1 MKWHLPSTDRDE
13 LVRLLADAHDP
24 VLVDRLISKV
34 SMLSPQAI
42 YEVEN
47 VVGCFP
53 STIAHGLNWL
63 WYDVIRRA
71 PKFDPIYAPVL
82 MFNRSGYAREAALK
96 AIKQLP
102 DTPFFLAALV
112 WRLNDWVAPVRHA
125 AAQCANRELPRLSV
139 GTIVG
144 AAPFL
149 LERMPYWRR
158 WSSTPAVVLDTLA
171 RPDCL
176 NELVGKF
183 TTTVEISAA
192 ALRYRLL
199 DNHLLSMSRTAR
211 RPEFRAMMLKVML
224 DSEVTWV
231 TRYERQWVD
240 KRYGITRRVPVLG
253 RRSVVRPIPVD
264 TLIRQGAADRSPL
277 VRRGAAHG
285 LVQHATS
292 LGNIEPLVA
301 LFHNDKSPSVRW
313 DMEYLMR
320 RG

>member
-13 LVRLLADAHDP
+13 LARLLADAHDP

-34 SMLSPQAI
+34 SMLLPQAI

-47 VVGCFP
+47 VVGCLP
-53 STIAHGLNWL
+53 STIAYRLNWS
-63 WYDVIRRA
+63 WFWRA
-71 PKFDPIYAPVL
+71 TDSVVDYAPVL

-112 WRLNDWVAPVRHA
+112 WRLNDWVEPVRRA

-158 WSSTPAVVLDTLA
+158 WSSTPAIVLDTLA

-176 NELVGKF
+176 R
-183 TTTVEISAA
+183 TSRPISATIMVAVVA
-192 ALRYRLL
+192 A
-199 DNHLLSMSRTAR
+199 
-211 RPEFRAMMLKVML
+211 
-224 DSEVTWV
+224 
-231 TRYERQWVD
+231 
-240 KRYGITRRVPVLG
+240 
-253 RRSVVRPIPVD
+253 
-264 TLIRQGAADRSPL
+264 
-277 VRRGAAHG
+277 
-285 LVQHATS
+285 
-292 LGNIEPLVA
+292 
-301 LFHNDKSPSVRW
+301 
-313 DMEYLMR
+313 
-320 RG
+320 